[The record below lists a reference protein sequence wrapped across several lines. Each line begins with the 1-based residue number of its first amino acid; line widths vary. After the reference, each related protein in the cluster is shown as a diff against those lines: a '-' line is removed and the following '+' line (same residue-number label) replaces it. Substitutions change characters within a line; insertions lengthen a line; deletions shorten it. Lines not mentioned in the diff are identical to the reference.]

1 MAKVLGFNP
10 QQSYVELHDTIKLQ
24 RSLIEELVKLNEG
37 YEEEV
42 KRLVGE
48 YDKIYVLYTTIE
60 EILKHYDPMQYGFP
74 KVVDKEFMERML
86 SRRNNPNIEFMD
98 FSKPKADEQV

>member
-10 QQSYVELHDTIKLQ
+10 QQSYIEMEDTIKLQ
-24 RSLIEELVKLNEG
+24 RSLIEELIKLNEG
-37 YEEEV
+37 YEAEV

-48 YDKIYVLYTTIE
+48 YDKMYEL
-60 EILKHYDPMQYGFP
+60 LKYYDPMLFGHSE
-74 KVVDKEFMERML
+74 VVDVDLMKRISNRRAISGVEF
-86 SRRNNPNIEFMD
+86 ID

>member
-10 QQSYVELHDTIKLQ
+10 TQTNDYFELANRVELQQK
-24 RSLIEELVKLNEG
+24 LIEELIKLNEG
-37 YEEEV
+37 YEAEV

-48 YDKIYVLYTTIE
+48 YDKMYEL
-60 EILKHYDPMQYGFP
+60 LKYYDPMLFGYSEA
-74 KVVDKEFMERML
+74 VDADLMKRISNRRGTSGVEF
-86 SRRNNPNIEFMD
+86 ID